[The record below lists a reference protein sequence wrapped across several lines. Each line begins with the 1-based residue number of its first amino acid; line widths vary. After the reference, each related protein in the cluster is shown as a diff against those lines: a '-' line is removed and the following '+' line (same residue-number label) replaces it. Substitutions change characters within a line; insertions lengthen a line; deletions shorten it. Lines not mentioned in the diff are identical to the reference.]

1 MMLPPWLSHARVHP
15 VYAMNAEQRQ
25 VAADPW
31 TKPTDLSH
39 RPAFRQLGNLHRRL
53 LLLSVTH
60 FIIPRRVEG

>member
-1 MMLPPWLSHARVHP
+1 MFMMLPPWLSHARVHP

-39 RPAFRQLGNLHRRL
+39 KSASICTQHINYTDIH
-53 LLLSVTH
+53 
-60 FIIPRRVEG
+60 IITLPER